1 MTHRSAQINKQ
12 IHTDNMEIIPAILE
26 KSFSEIKKKIKKLEP
41 YFKKAQIDFGD
52 GLFVQEKSGDIEN
65 FKKIS
70 TDIDLE
76 AHIMVENPW
85 VVVDQLKE
93 LGFKKIIFHYESF
106 LSVKKKTRG
115 FAINNLIKKI
125 KAYHMSVGIAINPE
139 TDPSHIVDFL
149 PRIDEVLLLSV
160 NPGKKGQ
167 VFQPDVLTKIN
178 FLKNFRSDL
187 KIGVDGGV
195 NDKSIEAIIGAGAD
209 RVYANSFL
217 WKEKSLEDAIKKIQI
232 MI

>member
-1 MTHRSAQINKQ
+1 
-12 IHTDNMEIIPAILE
+12 L
-26 KSFSEIKKKIKKLEP
+26 
-41 YFKKAQIDFGD
+41 D
-52 GLFVQEKSGDIEN
+52 G

-70 TDIDLE
+70 TDIDIE
-76 AHIMVENPW
+76 AHIMVEKPW
-85 VVVDQLKE
+85 TVVDQLKE

-125 KAYHMSVGIAINPE
+125 TLRQGSGQEGTKNRVEVGIAINPE
-139 TDPSHIVDFL
+139 TSPSHIIDYL

-167 VFQPDVLTKIN
+167 SFQADVLTKIN
-178 FLKNFRSDL
+178 FLKNLKKDL
-187 KIGVDGGV
+187 IIGVDGGV
-195 NDKSIEAIIGAGAD
+195 NDESIKTIIRAGAD
-209 RVYANSFL
+209 RVYVNSFL
-217 WKEKSLEDAIKKIQI
+217 WKEKSLENAIKKLQI